1 MESRISKLEES
12 VLQLGA
18 NNQHSCE
25 VNGEVELLKRR
36 LNQSEQQCLM
46 NDVEIAG
53 VFEANGENTEH
64 VAISLAQILELF
76 ERLVYKKRIAYVK
89 DLVTRKVDILAV
101 KETWLREG
109 ETGRAPQVTGYRLRH
124 IPRPPSV
131 RTRGG
136 GVDVGENYHSGQ
148 TAYRPP
154 WFDGQLF
161 LNKIKNKKN
170 APVSEVAVD
179 HIRDLSMTACVCIL
193 YF

>member
-124 IPRPPSV
+124 ILRPPSV

-136 GVDVGENYHSGQ
+136 GVGFYI
-148 TAYRPP
+148 
-154 WFDGQLF
+154 
-161 LNKIKNKKN
+161 NKMMSVRLLSH
-170 APVSEVAVD
+170 PAVN
-179 HIRDLSMTACVCIL
+179 LVVCDNRCG
-193 YF
+193 

>member
-53 VFEANGENTEH
+53 GFEANGENTEH

-136 GVDVGENYHSGQ
+136 GV
-148 TAYRPP
+148 
-154 WFDGQLF
+154 
-161 LNKIKNKKN
+161 
-170 APVSEVAVD
+170 
-179 HIRDLSMTACVCIL
+179 
-193 YF
+193 

>member
-1 MESRISKLEES
+1 MAFDAKTVIFTCIKIAQKQLDNVESRIFKLEES

-76 ERLVYKKRIAYVK
+76 EQKGWTLESR
-89 DLVTRKVDILAV
+89 VTRKVDILAV

-136 GVDVGENYHSGQ
+136 GVGFYI
-148 TAYRPP
+148 
-154 WFDGQLF
+154 
-161 LNKIKNKKN
+161 NKMMSVRLLSH
-170 APVSEVAVD
+170 PAVNLVEQMWMQP
-179 HIRDLSMTACVCIL
+179 IGLVLSL
-193 YF
+193 